1 VILEKIES
9 PQDLKTLNVKELK
22 ILGEEIRR
30 LIIDQTELTGGHLA
44 SNLGVVELTLTL
56 HKVFDSPKDKIL
68 WDVGHQCYTHKIIT
82 GRREQFATIRQKDGI
97 SGFPRI
103 EESPHDA
110 FDAGHAST
118 SLAAA
123 LGYEWGQQLQG
134 KTGHVIALIG
144 DGSLTGGAAL
154 EALNF
159 GGHLPNNLIVILND
173 NDMSI
178 SRNVGALASYLTR
191 LSSTGPYVKFRRFW
205 ARFWNGI
212 PLIGKGLY
220 NLSERFKRAL
230 KGALIRNRLFSD
242 LGYRYVGP
250 LDGHNLHQLER
261 VFLNLRDNP
270 SGPVVV
276 HVKTL
281 KGKGHKEAENN
292 PQNYHGVS
300 PNPSAVNSMTSLFGK
315 AMVKMGEKDSSI
327 VAISAAMEGGT
338 GLTSFRKAFPQR
350 FLDVGITEPLAVT
363 MAASMSLTGLK
374 PVVAIYSTFMQ
385 RAVDQVIHD
394 VALNSL
400 PVLFVMDRAGLVPQD
415 GQTHQGIFDIA
426 LFRSIPGAEMLA
438 PVSAGDLEHSLEY
451 GLAADHPVFIRLAK
465 DKAIKDGG
473 DQEEFIPGR
482 GFFSEKGSSADEAPL
497 LIISLGSLL
506 DQAARAV
513 EILEKENSSAH
524 IYQLRWAFPLDWD
537 YLLDVADSYEL
548 VLFLEEG
555 MEQGGM
561 GEAFGC
567 ALKER
572 KSSTRFIHKG
582 VPAMFPPAASRKE
595 LFKMLELDGK
605 GIARTISETWE
616 NIRFEKVVDQV
627 RKNGWK
633 SRNL

>member
-1 VILEKIES
+1 MLEKIES
-9 PQDLKTLNVKELK
+9 PQDLKSLDIKELK

-30 LIIDQTELTGGHLA
+30 LIIDQTQLTGGHLA
-44 SNLGVVELTLTL
+44 SNLGVVELTLAL
-56 HKVFDSPKDKIL
+56 HRVFDSPRDKIL
-68 WDVGHQCYTHKIIT
+68 WDVGHQCYAHKIIT
-82 GRREQFATIRQKDGI
+82 GRRDQFSTIRQKDGI

-103 EESPHDA
+103 QESPHDA

-134 KTGHVIALIG
+134 KKGHVIALIG

-159 GGHLPNNLIVILND
+159 AGHLPNNLIVILND

-178 SRNVGALASYLTR
+178 SRNVGAMASYLTR

-205 ARFWNGI
+205 FRFWNGI
-212 PLIGKGLY
+212 PLIGKRLY
-220 NLSERFKRAL
+220 NFSERLKRAV

-242 LGYRYVGP
+242 LGYRYIGP

-261 VFLNLRDNP
+261 VLHNLRDNP

-281 KGKGHKEAENN
+281 KGKGFKEAEDN

-300 PNPSAVNSMTSLFGK
+300 PQPSAGSSMTSLFGK
-315 AMVKMGEKDSSI
+315 ALVKEAEKDSSI
-327 VAISAAMEGGT
+327 VAISAAMESGT
-338 GLTSFRKAFPQR
+338 GLGPFHKAFPDR

-363 MAASMSLTGLK
+363 MAASMTLTGLK

-400 PVLFVMDRAGLVPQD
+400 PVLFVMDRAGLVPHD
-415 GQTHQGIFDIA
+415 GQTHQGLFDIA
-426 LFRSIPGAEMLA
+426 LFRSIPTAEMLA
-438 PVSAGDLEHSLEY
+438 PVSAGDLERSLSY

-465 DKAIKDGG
+465 DKAIKDSG
-473 DQEEFIPGR
+473 DEEEFVPGR
-482 GFFSEKGSSADEAPL
+482 GFFSDRGSSAEDVPL

-506 DQAARAV
+506 EQASRAV
-513 EILEKENSSAH
+513 EILVKENSPAH

-561 GEAFGC
+561 GEAFAC

-572 KSSTRFIHKG
+572 GSSTRFIHKG
-582 VPAMFPPAASRKE
+582 VPSLFPPAASRKE

-605 GIARTISETWE
+605 GIARCISETWE
-616 NIRFEKVVDQV
+616 KIRFEKVVDQV